1 MKKTVILILIL
12 SLAFACVYAKT
23 DDPYTETNG
32 ERTKLGIT
40 FKTGQTKT
48 CSVGFSSVAYSEYS
62 SDFPKDV
69 SASQSLTLEMTD
81 SDVEGELKTLKAKE
95 FSTYAY
101 WIVSNYKIKI
111 KLSWDKVKDSS
122 GKSDV
127 FTVEG
132 DPSDATT
139 GTETDTTSKTEKG
152 YIVYYSSG
160 TSSSG
165 SRKITVSTMDLI
177 DEPYGKTYTLNLKLE
192 AITVS

>member
-12 SLAFACVYAKT
+12 SLAFAGVYAKT

-40 FKTGQTKT
+40 FTTGQAKT
-48 CSVGFSSVAYSEYS
+48 CSVGFSSVDDS
-62 SDFPKDV
+62 SSNFPKDE
-69 SASQSLTLEMTD
+69 SAAQTLTLEMAD

-132 DPSDATT
+132 DSSNATT

-165 SRKITVSTMDLI
+165 SRKITVSTMDFI